1 MGAEIFL
8 DFTPLQGGNLS
19 FFTHEY
25 WFSENLT
32 GETSQLFEETITQE
46 ASKVRVN
53 ALVYCVSI
61 DFEACRNV
69 SEPLNLTDCVESA
82 LNAAPVKGM

>member
-1 MGAEIFL
+1 M
-8 DFTPLQGGNLS
+8 S

-25 WFSENLT
+25 WFTENLT
-32 GETSQLFEETITQE
+32 GETSQLFEETFTQD

-53 ALVYCVSI
+53 ALVYSVSV
-61 DFEACRNV
+61 DFEACRKA

-82 LNAAPVKGM
+82 MNAAPMKGSI